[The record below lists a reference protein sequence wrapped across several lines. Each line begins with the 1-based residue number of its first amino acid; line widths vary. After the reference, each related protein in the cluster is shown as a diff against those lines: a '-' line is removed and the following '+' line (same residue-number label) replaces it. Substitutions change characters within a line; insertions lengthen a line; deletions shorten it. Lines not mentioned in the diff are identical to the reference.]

1 MYIQV
6 LTFHLSDDPTPGA
19 LDYCRTA
26 SLGLAEFDGF
36 VSVTPVSRVEPGT
49 ASTMVVWS
57 NWKAVEGLRHS
68 ELYAR
73 MQMSPHFES
82 IDDRAFG
89 VDSGYGT
96 VGRLNELLAVA

>member
-6 LTFHLSDDPTPGA
+6 LTFHLSGDPAADA
-19 LDYCRTA
+19 LEYCRAA

-36 VSVTPVSRVEPGT
+36 VSVTPISPVEPGT

-57 NWKAVEGLRHS
+57 NWKAVEGFRHS

-73 MQMSPHFES
+73 MQMSPHFDAM
-82 IDDRAFG
+82 DDGAFG
-89 VDSGYGT
+89 VDTGYGT
-96 VGRLNELLAVA
+96 AGRLNELLAAA